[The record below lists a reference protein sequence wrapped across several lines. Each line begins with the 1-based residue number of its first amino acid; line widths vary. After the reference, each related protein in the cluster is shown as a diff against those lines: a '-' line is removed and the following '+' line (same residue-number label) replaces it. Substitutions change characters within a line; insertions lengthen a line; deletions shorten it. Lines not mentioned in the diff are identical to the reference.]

1 MFKRFALSLLIAAA
15 MVSGAAVDTTAA
27 DTTAAASNAAAS
39 NVADT
44 ASAAAPVDTTGA
56 ATGAPATEAPYT
68 PKISEAQLASAPRAK
83 VYTQCNQP
91 GQIALTFDDGPNPTT
106 TPIVL
111 EYLKSNN
118 LHATFFVNGINWSDL
133 NDPQA
138 AATLKQ
144 IQQEGF
150 DIGSHTFYHEEL
162 FKAIDM
168 GTMEKNIDMMTDKVV
183 EITGV
188 KPAFFRPPEGNGG
201 YPDTPETQVK
211 NERVQK
217 YLGASGYSVIMWGA
231 DTRDWEFKENI
242 ELEIAELDKDLKKQG
257 ASPQTSSFIILM
269 HDVHETTA
277 NLVLPKVVE
286 YVTGLGYK
294 IVPLTECIGVQSAY
308 QPLDGGVTNNLNAAN
323 STVQAV
329 PVNSTL
335 SSTEKSAA
343 SVIEVKMIYSVIAL
357 VLSLIIL
364 F

>member
-27 DTTAAASNAAAS
+27 APATGAADTAAVPATTPADTTAAG
-39 NVADT
+39 
-44 ASAAAPVDTTGA
+44 AAPA
-56 ATGAPATEAPYT
+56 AGAPVAEAPYT
-68 PKISEAQLASAPRAK
+68 PKISDAELASAPRAK

-91 GQIALTFDDGPNPTT
+91 GQIALTFDDGPNPAT

-118 LHATFFVNGINWSDL
+118 LHATFFVNGINWSDI
-133 NDPQA
+133 NDPA
-138 AATLKQ
+138 AANTLKQ
-144 IQQEGF
+144 IQQAGF
-150 DIGSHTFYHEEL
+150 DIGSHTYYHENL
-162 FKAIDM
+162 FQAIDK
-168 GTMEKNIDMMTDKVV
+168 GTMEKNIDLMTDKIV

-201 YPDTPETQVK
+201 YEDTPETAVK

-242 ELEIAELDKDLKKQG
+242 DLEIAELNKDLQKAG

-277 NLVLPKVVE
+277 NLVLPKVIE

-308 QPLDGGVTNNLNAAN
+308 QPLNGGVANNLNAGN
-323 STVQAV
+323 TTVPATTTTPAQ
-329 PVNSTL
+329 
-335 SSTEKSAA
+335 KSAA
-343 SVIEVKMIYSVIAL
+343 SAIEVKMVYSVLAL
-357 VLSLIIL
+357 ALSLFFL

>member
-1 MFKRFALSLLIAAA
+1 
-15 MVSGAAVDTTAA
+15 
-27 DTTAAASNAAAS
+27 
-39 NVADT
+39 
-44 ASAAAPVDTTGA
+44 
-56 ATGAPATEAPYT
+56 
-68 PKISEAQLASAPRAK
+68 
-83 VYTQCNQP
+83 
-91 GQIALTFDDGPNPTT
+91 
-106 TPIVL
+106 
-111 EYLKSNN
+111 
-118 LHATFFVNGINWSDL
+118 
-133 NDPQA
+133 
-138 AATLKQ
+138 
-144 IQQEGF
+144 
-150 DIGSHTFYHEEL
+150 
-162 FKAIDM
+162 M